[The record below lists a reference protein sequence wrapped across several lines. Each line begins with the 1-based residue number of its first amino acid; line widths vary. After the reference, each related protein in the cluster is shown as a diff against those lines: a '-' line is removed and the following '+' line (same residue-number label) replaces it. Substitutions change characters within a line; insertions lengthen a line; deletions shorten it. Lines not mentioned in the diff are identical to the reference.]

1 MTAWINHIIKGNE
14 ELHEARPYH
23 FSDAGR
29 AVVDEKGLQ
38 AYPPAMQWWTTLSRA
53 AMEHEDTRMMRYASG
68 PALRDLRER
77 LFPSETL
84 EDVAAL
90 FEMNTGLLREIEEDK
105 HPHPN
110 MRAAY
115 GHRLKEWAKAEEK
128 EKEPKIEEPPPH
140 TPIPNP
146 DANLDGLQN
155 RQGILLTP
163 QQQQDRSEARRLATA
178 ILSRGKHGVGVW
190 LSRKIGIPPFTISSF
205 KASFFRNTE
214 EAREHVEKFL
224 AYMKQTTVDDV
235 AAEFGATKEQE
246 RAEKEK
252 NLSDFGRT
260 LSRMAE
266 EYGSTTKRF
275 LEIVGARVGMKASTI
290 RSYMSPSSNH
300 GHNSKA
306 RILAEAAYVVNERKE
321 ATKAP
326 APQTDPEAP
335 KQNPPFAVG
344 QVWRTRNGDE
354 ATIVYLYAS
363 GDVKAYM
370 RDGNEDIEFDKSG
383 AGESVYDD
391 ETLVEYLR
399 ETDRPRLEV
408 GKKYRTESD
417 SVVKIIRDDGTSTP
431 FMADDYNWY
440 FQFGFDCDDPIVA
453 LVEEA
458 PTQANQPVDD
468 RYKEALRIAVGHV
481 VGDQAF
487 DDLNGRRERLVEY
500 KEELEEEIRSAQAE
514 LAEYQTKFAAIDVV
528 LQAQSNPDAFATPDK
543 ASELFAAIDLLKNKE
558 DEVAA

>member
-1 MTAWINHIIKGNE
+1 MTAWINHIIRGGE
-14 ELHEARPYH
+14 ELLNGEVSFAKGV
-23 FSDAGR
+23 DGR
-29 AVVDEKGLQ
+29 VALDGLQ
-38 AYPPAMQWWTTLSRA
+38 ASPSAMECWADLSSAAMQ
-53 AMEHEDTRMMRYASG
+53 HEDPRMMRYASG
-68 PALRDLRER
+68 PALRVLRER

-90 FEMNTGLLREIEEDK
+90 FEMNHGLLREIEEDK
-105 HPHPN
+105 YPHPN

-235 AAEFGATKEQE
+235 AAEFGATKKQQ

-260 LSRMAE
+260 LSRLAE

-275 LEIVGARVGMKASTI
+275 SEIVGARVGMKASTV
-290 RSYMSPSSNH
+290 RAYMSPSSNH
-300 GHNSKA
+300 GHDSKA

-321 ATKAP
+321 ATKAH
-326 APQTDPEAP
+326 APQAEAP
-335 KQNPPFAVG
+335 KQNPPLAVG
-344 QVWRTRNGDE
+344 QVWRTRKRGEVTITRQLNDGRFSVCGEGWGGYVVEPNGGS
-354 ATIVYLYAS
+354 AFIS
-363 GDVKAYM
+363 GELLD
-370 RDGNEDIEFDKSG
+370 
-383 AGESVYDD
+383 
-391 ETLVEYLR
+391 YLR
-399 ETDRPRLEV
+399 ETERPWIEV
-408 GKKYRTESD
+408 GNTYRRRDGVLVEIKKEDFREDYQFFGSD
-417 SVVKIIRDDGTSTP
+417 SR
-431 FMADDYNWY
+431 WY
-440 FQFGFDCDDPIVA
+440 RQFGFHRVDPIVA

-458 PTQANQPVDD
+458 PMQAKHPNDD
-468 RYKEALRIAVGHV
+468 RYKEVLRIAVWHV
-481 VGDQAF
+481 VGDQALK
-487 DDLNGRRERLVEY
+487 DLNGRRETLVGY

-514 LAEYQTKFAAIDVV
+514 LVEYQANLAAIDVV
-528 LQAQSNPDAFATPDK
+528 FQAQGNPDAFATPDK
-543 ASELFAAIDLLKNKE
+543 ASELFAAIDLLKAKKGE
-558 DEVAA
+558 EAA

>member
-1 MTAWINHIIKGNE
+1 MTAWINHIIRGNV
-14 ELHEARPYH
+14 ELYEILPDN
-23 FSDAGR
+23 FSDEGLA
-29 AVVDEKGLQ
+29 AVEKHGLQ
-38 AYPPAMQWWTTLSRA
+38 AYPKAMKWWETLSRA

-68 PALRDLRER
+68 PALRVLRER

-90 FEMNTGLLREIEEDK
+90 FEMNPGLLREIEEDK

-275 LEIVGARVGMKASTI
+275 LEIVATRVGMKASTI
-290 RSYMSPSSNH
+290 RAYMSPSSNH

-326 APQTDPEAP
+326 APQPEAP

-344 QVWRTRNGDE
+344 QVWRTRSGDE
-354 ATIVYLYAS
+354 VTIFYQEEPDVFYAW
-363 GDVKAYM
+363 GDSNGTFSFSSIRPELRSKNA
-370 RDGNEDIEFDKSG
+370 
-383 AGESVYDD
+383 D
-391 ETLVEYLR
+391 ELVEYVR
-399 ETDRPRLEV
+399 DTDLPRLEV
-408 GKKYRTESD
+408 GKTYRTRSREE
-417 SVVKIIRDDGTSTP
+417 VTIMVDDGSFIP
-431 FMADDYNWY
+431 FLGDNDCWY
-440 FQFGFDCDDPIVA
+440 YQFGFDSEDPIVA
-453 LVEEA
+453 LVEEE

-468 RYKEALRIAVGHV
+468 RYKEVLRIAVGHV
-481 VGDQAF
+481 VGDQALK
-487 DDLNGRRERLVEY
+487 DLKTQRKIAIEC
-500 KEELEEEIRSAQAE
+500 KEEIEESIRSAQAE
-514 LAEYQTKFAAIDVV
+514 LAEYQATLAAFDVI
-528 LQAQSNPDAFATPDK
+528 LQAQGNPDAFATPDK
-543 ASELFAAIDLLKNKE
+543 AGELFAAIDRLKNK